1 MWHAVKLY
9 VLTTVIFL
17 VLDLTYL
24 GLLMPNFYK
33 AQLGNLAR
41 RSGDALAP
49 LWWAALI
56 VYLLI
61 PLGIILFALPRVNP
75 HGGLLSALLWG
86 FLYGVTLYGV
96 YDFTNLSTLA
106 RWPVPLSFADTAWG
120 GFLCA
125 VVNAFA
131 FQLDRWLA

>member
-1 MWHAVKLY
+1 
-9 VLTTVIFL
+9 
-17 VLDLTYL
+17 
-24 GLLMPNFYK
+24 MPNFYK
-33 AQLGNLAR
+33 AQLGILAR

-61 PLGIILFALPRVNP
+61 PLEILLFALPRVNP
-75 HGGLLSALLWG
+75 EGGLLSALFWG

-106 RWPVPLSFADTAWG
+106 
-120 GFLCA
+120 
-125 VVNAFA
+125 
-131 FQLDRWLA
+131 